1 MSLLPQNKNSLK
13 YANIGSI
20 VHSRILWMCIIYS
33 GASAACM
40 YRRVRAL
47 KSLVPVLRVV
57 LHMTTYSSFRNSHPR
72 WQHVCFFLKQLC
84 DCLNP
89 FFSCTTMVPLTKLLE
104 QVIRQTRQLS
114 LYFREGSATL
124 HFLWKTRKKER

>member
-1 MSLLPQNKNSLK
+1 
-13 YANIGSI
+13 
-20 VHSRILWMCIIYS
+20 
-33 GASAACM
+33 M

-47 KSLVPVLRVV
+47 KLLVPVLRVV
-57 LHMTTYSSFRNSHPR
+57 LPMTTYSSFRNSHPR

-124 HFLWKTRKKER
+124 HFLWKTRKKRGKGKKKKTHSSLVPIPSLFSPFPLENLLSCRPLGEVM